1 MPYRAAFARCDRG
14 VLTALLVLIAAAL
27 VARVSRVFD
36 DDARARLRVDSS
48 LACGRARGR
57 RRSQEDAVA
66 CAGTRRGVTVV
77 AVFDGHDGSGASEC
91 AARRAARGDS
101 WLDVERLAR
110 SLDAACGGVED
121 SGTTAVIASVS
132 EEGWTVAHVGDSAA
146 YACAADARGRWRAR
160 RVTEDHGL
168 GNAKERERLK
178 AQGAVVKVF
187 RGKLRVGG
195 EFLVTRA
202 LGGARWK
209 ALGVSAEP
217 SVASRLWRSDEVG
230 LLLASDGTM
239 ERLKADDACAFVFA
253 GKRDC
258 DGSKS
263 DVPIALG
270 GEAGTN
276 VEQSQDAWDAVEVQ
290 GNSQTMRE
298 GIERALKCALDLGS
312 TDNVALAAVSARRGA
327 MKIETPR
334 TFQRGPSNLVAETP
348 RLGSTISAYKIT
360 ELVAWSS
367 GPYLPA
373 DVPFRDDAY
382 YTDDVV
388 AYNFRGTFQQSAIEG
403 ALAALALAPGTS
415 EKNRVHNAIA
425 SYVGII
431 DPDARTR
438 KDPFARGHFGE
449 VWRAT
454 MSQAASS
461 ALECPSSGISG
472 AFSTVIMK
480 RILAEKN
487 LELQLSADREVY
499 FGRLLCGASAHIA
512 RYMHTFERTQPTGI
526 ERWLV
531 FRDEGESLER
541 LLYASDGEAESTGL
555 QLVTQSEWW
564 REMRETVSGR
574 HTLKTILR
582 HIFTA
587 VNVTHSSFGVV
598 HRDIKPANVFVRLDG
613 DIVEARLGDFGSA
626 MDTRRRV
633 NLYAASGP
641 SSEQET
647 AEYSPPEVL
656 FGNDQVDRTFKYDM
670 WSLGVMM
677 TEILALG
684 SPKAFSHISR
694 KTRLALERELRDVHP
709 TARAVA
715 YRLRAMLELCI
726 VPPDTQ
732 VAPLLSWECTETA
745 LMDAFKVRDPLQL
758 GFESVWTLRL
768 VRKLLSWD
776 PSERPSA
783 ARSLEHAFF
792 RDGDER
798 GWTCV
803 GDANAREY
811 EWKSDCEAVCAA
823 ECT

>member
-1 MPYRAAFARCDRG
+1 MPVRAALARCDRG
-14 VLTALLVLIAAAL
+14 ICTALGVLLAAVL
-27 VARVSRVFD
+27 VARVARVLD
-36 DDARARLRVDSS
+36 VDARSRLHDDFSS
-48 LACGRARGR
+48 ACGRARGR
-57 RRSQEDAVA
+57 RRSQEDAVS
-66 CAGTRRGVTVV
+66 CVGTRRGVAVV

-91 AARRAARGDS
+91 AARRTARGDS
-101 WLDVERLAR
+101 WRDVERLAR
-110 SLDAACGGVED
+110 SLDATCGGAED
-121 SGTTAVIASVS
+121 SGTTAVIASVNG
-132 EEGWTVAHVGDSAA
+132 EGWTVAHAGDSAA
-146 YACAADARGRWRAR
+146 YACAADAGGRWRAR
-160 RVTEDHGL
+160 RLTEDHGL

-178 AQGAVVKVF
+178 ARGGVVKVS
-187 RGKLRVGG
+187 RGKMRVGG

-202 LGGARWK
+202 LGGERWK

-217 SVASRLWRSDEVG
+217 DVASRRWRSDEVG

-239 ERLKADDACAFVFA
+239 ERLKANDACAFVFA
-253 GKRDC
+253 GKQDC
-258 DGSKS
+258 DSQKG

-270 GEAGTN
+270 GDVGMN
-276 VEQSQDAWDAVEVQ
+276 VEQSQDAWDAVEVH

-312 TDNVALAAVSARRGA
+312 TDNVALAAISARRGA
-327 MKIETPR
+327 LKIETPR
-334 TFQRGPSNLVAETP
+334 TLQRRPSNLVAEIP
-348 RLGSTISAYKIT
+348 RLGSTVSAYKIT

-367 GPYLPA
+367 GPHSPA
-373 DVPFRDDAY
+373 DVPFRDDDY
-382 YTDDVV
+382 YADDYV

-487 LELQLSADREVY
+487 LELQLSADREAY
-499 FGRLLCGASAHIA
+499 FGRLLCGASPYIA
-512 RYMHTFERTQPTGI
+512 RYMHAFERAQTTGL

-541 LLYASDGEAESTGL
+541 LLYASDGEGESTGL

-564 REMRETVSGR
+564 REMRETVNGR
-574 HTLKTILR
+574 RTLKTILR
-582 HIFTA
+582 HVFTA
-587 VNVTHSSFGVV
+587 VNVTHSSFGIV
-598 HRDIKPANVFVRLDG
+598 HRDIKPANVFVRLNG
-613 DIVEARLGDFGSA
+613 DLIEARLGDFGSS

-633 NLYAASGP
+633 NLYGAAGP
-641 SSEQET
+641 SSDQET

-656 FGNDQVDRTFKYDM
+656 FGDNQVERTFKYDM

-694 KTRLALERELRDVHP
+694 KTRLALERELRDIHP

-715 YRLRAMLELCI
+715 YRLRAMIELCI

-732 VAPLLSWECTETA
+732 IAPLLSWECTETA
-745 LMDAFKVRDPLQL
+745 LMDAFKARDPLHI

-776 PSERPSA
+776 PNERPGASRA
-783 ARSLEHAFF
+783 LEHAFF
-792 RDGDER
+792 REGDER
-798 GWTCV
+798 GWICV
-803 GDANAREY
+803 GDANAREH
-811 EWKSDCEAVCAA
+811 EWKSDCEAACPDKCA
-823 ECT
+823 